1 MRLPA
6 LTRLTAALA
15 LSLAALLPA
24 ARPAAAEVTLSFYT
38 GYQTA
43 PHSRFE
49 GNDGTADFSFLSEWE
64 GRSFE
69 MPPYYGLRAMWWR
82 DENWGWGAEFT
93 HAKVY
98 ASDETLADNGLETLE
113 MSDGINILTANL
125 MYRWPG
131 QWAGGRVT
139 PYVGGGLGVAIPHI
153 EYQNDAG
160 GPETFE
166 YQISGPAARWILG
179 ASYAINDTWSVFG
192 ELNGTYSSNK
202 GDLEG
207 GGEWE
212 SDIITNA
219 INVGL
224 TYSF

>member
-1 MRLPA
+1 MRIPAIARFATALAVTLAAALPA
-6 LTRLTAALA
+6 R
-15 LSLAALLPA
+15 
-24 ARPAAAEVTLSFYT
+24 AEVELSFYT
-38 GYQTA
+38 GYQTS

-49 GNDGTADFSFLSEWE
+49 GTDAGTPFSFLAEWE

-69 MPPYYGLRAMWWR
+69 MPPYYGVRAMWWR
-82 DENWGWGAEFT
+82 NANWGFGAEFT

-113 MSDGINILTANL
+113 MTDGINILTANL

-131 QWAGGRVT
+131 QWAGGKIT

-153 EYQNDAG
+153 EFQQTG
-160 GPETFE
+160 GAETFE
-166 YQISGPAARWILG
+166 YQVSGPAARWIAG
-179 ASYAINDTWSVFG
+179 ASYALNDNWALFG
-192 ELNGTYSSNK
+192 EYNGTYSSNK

-212 SDIITNA
+212 SNILTNA

-224 TYSF
+224 SYNF

>member
-1 MRLPA
+1 MRLS
-6 LTRLTAALA
+6 A
-15 LSLAALLPA
+15 LSRLAAGFAALLAFAIPA
-24 ARPAAAEVTLSFYT
+24 HAEVELSFYS

-49 GNDGTADFSFLSEWE
+49 GTDGGSDFSFLSEWE
-64 GRSFE
+64 GNSFE
-69 MPPYYGLRAMWWR
+69 MPPYYGFRATWWR
-82 DENWGWGAEFT
+82 SENLGFGAEFT

-98 ASDETLADNGLETLE
+98 ASDDTLDDNGLETLE
-113 MSDGINILTANL
+113 MTDGINILTANV

-131 QWAGGRVT
+131 QWASGRVT

-153 EYQNDAG
+153 EFQQTG
-160 GPETFE
+160 GEETFE
-166 YQISGPAARWILG
+166 YQVSGPAARWMAG
-179 ASYAINDTWSVFG
+179 VSYALNDRWSVFG
-192 ELNGTYSSNK
+192 EYQGTYSSNS

-212 SDIITNA
+212 TDIVTNA

-224 TYSF
+224 SYSF